1 MQNVLIIL
9 EQKFFKKMTTEYLHP
24 IQQKLLDLLAENSDE
39 PLTIREFQT
48 AVGATS
54 TSVVSHHIAQLE
66 KKGYIKKNPYNP
78 RDFQIL
84 KTPDKEVAYL
94 NLYGL
99 AACGPEGSVLD
110 GDPLERIA
118 VSTKFIPFSSDQAFM
133 VKAKGNSMLPKIN
146 SGDYVIAKKADKAND
161 GEVIVCVNKGE
172 ALIKKIKIE
181 KSGKGIILVSF
192 NNDFEPF
199 LAAKDFRIEG
209 IVKGII
215 TNKTLSF

>member
-1 MQNVLIIL
+1 M
-9 EQKFFKKMTTEYLHP
+9 EDLHP
-24 IQQKLLDLLAENSDE
+24 LQQKLLTLLADNSHE
-39 PLTIREFQT
+39 PLTIRELQNEIN
-48 AVGATS
+48 ATS
-54 TSVVSHHIAQLE
+54 TSVVSHHIVQLE

-84 KTPDKEVAYL
+84 KTPDKAVAYL

-110 GDPLERIA
+110 GDPLDRIA
-118 VSTKFIPFSSDQAFM
+118 VSTKFIPFASSQAFM
-133 VKAKGNSMLPKIN
+133 VKARGNSMLPKIN
-146 SGDYVIAKKADKAND
+146 SGDYVIAQKSSSASD

-172 ALIKKIKIE
+172 ALIKKIKKE
-181 KSGKGIILVSF
+181 KSSKGIILVSF
-192 NNDFEPF
+192 NNEFEPF
-199 LAAKDFRIEG
+199 LAAKDFKIEG